1 MEQGTD
7 GPSTIGNGVKDFR
20 DLQVWQKAHQL
31 TLSVY
36 RLTASFPRDEQYGLT
51 TQLRRASSSI
61 AANLAEGC
69 GRNGDAELAR
79 FCSIAMGSASEL
91 EYHVLLAGDLK
102 LLNAT
107 DYATL
112 ARDTSE
118 VKRMLAGLIQKLTA
132 DR

>member
-1 MEQGTD
+1 
-7 GPSTIGNGVKDFR
+7 
-20 DLQVWQKAHQL
+20 
-31 TLSVY
+31 
-36 RLTASFPRDEQYGLT
+36 
-51 TQLRRASSSI
+51 
-61 AANLAEGC
+61 
-69 GRNGDAELAR
+69 
-79 FCSIAMGSASEL
+79 MGSASEL
-91 EYHVLLAGDLK
+91 EYHVLLARDLK